1 MIGQRHCLYNKIA
14 PAPSQHHNFSSFS
27 MDIGYAGTWNIH
39 RGIIPSVSDA
49 YCRYLSSKSV
59 FSIFPKKPPDGAIT
73 ATVMFFIILGIFSV
87 MSASCCIRIGKYS
100 ALLNIKRMYDNGW
113 SRASSIL
120 LLLSI
125 WCARSPSLQSH
136 QGLHVFAVSEAA
148 REDSNDAITFNTDSS
163 FWVCDNSATGHIC
176 NNKLLFDGTLVQ
188 S

>member
-1 MIGQRHCLYNKIA
+1 MKPNDRTTTLFVQQNRPCAIAASQLFIIFDGYRLCRHMEHSSWDYSIG
-14 PAPSQHHNFSSFS
+14 
-27 MDIGYAGTWNIH
+27 IGCVLPLFVIQ
-39 RGIIPSVSDA
+39 V
-49 YCRYLSSKSV
+49 
-59 FSIFPKKPPDGAIT
+59 